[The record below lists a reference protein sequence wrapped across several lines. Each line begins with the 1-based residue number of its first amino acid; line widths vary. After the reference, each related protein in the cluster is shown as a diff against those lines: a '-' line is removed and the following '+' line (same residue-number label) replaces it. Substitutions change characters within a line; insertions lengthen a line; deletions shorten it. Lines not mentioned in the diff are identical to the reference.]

1 MTRILIV
8 EDEPLIREMMTET
21 LGDAGYDVLEA
32 ENGERASR
40 LMQEPDNIDLLL
52 TDVNMPGTVDGIAVA
67 EQAHA
72 QDPALPVVFVTGGSD
87 ALAQRGIGGQEHVL
101 AKPFMAN
108 RLVETVRRLTG
119 MPGPEAGSCGRA
131 QAADG
136 SSSASARSGSES
148 SSCQGTPITATS
160 GPP

>member
-1 MTRILIV
+1 MTRILVV

-21 LGDAGYDVLEA
+21 LGDAGYEVLQA

-52 TDVNMPGTVDGIAVA
+52 TDINMPGSLDGIAVA

-72 QDPALPVVFVTGGSD
+72 QDPELPVVFVTGGSD
-87 ALAQRGIGGQEHVL
+87 ALAQRGVGGQEHVL
-101 AKPFMAN
+101 AKPFVAT
-108 RLVETVRRLTG
+108 RLVETVRQLTEK
-119 MPGPEAGSCGRA
+119 PD
-131 QAADG
+131 QAAAG
-136 SSSASARSGSES
+136 SSSASACSGSDT